1 MVNIVGKEVDV
12 TYLISENRGVDGKL
26 KSKPTI
32 VKKFGEPRDCVIST
46 AESYP
51 IPPDITHIIIDGK
64 KYATLGHAYS
74 LGLIN
79 SELMVSYTKEN
90 DIGKEECEKRLGE
103 LVKEWKAQTIESS
116 PRLSAWCK
124 LNDKKPEDVD
134 LLDTNPAEVRANAYD
149 MVINGVEVGGGSIR
163 IHDSQLQAKIFKIL
177 GFTEE
182 KAQEQFGFLMNAFK
196 YGAPPHGGLAYGLDR
211 WVSLFAGLDSI
222 RDCIAFPKNNQGR
235 DVMLDAPGKID
246 QKQLDELCLALNL
259 PNDKE

>member
-12 TYLISENRGVDGKL
+12 TYFISENRGVDGKL

-134 LLDTNPAEVRANAYD
+134 LEELEKMLSNEISIASSGTLSFVNGSS
-149 MVINGVEVGGGSIR
+149 INCGSISTTSA
-163 IHDSQLQAKIFKIL
+163 H
-177 GFTEE
+177 T
-182 KAQEQFGFLMNAFK
+182 
-196 YGAPPHGGLAYGLDR
+196 HT
-211 WVSLFAGLDSI
+211 
-222 RDCIAFPKNNQGR
+222 
-235 DVMLDAPGKID
+235 
-246 QKQLDELCLALNL
+246 LNTL
-259 PNDKE
+259 TSW

>member
-12 TYLISENRGVDGKL
+12 TYFVSENRGVDGKL
-26 KSKPTI
+26 KGKPTI
-32 VKKFGEPRDCVIST
+32 VKKRGEPRDYIIDVVS
-46 AESYP
+46 SYP

-103 LVKEWKAQTIESS
+103 LVKEWKVQTIESS

-134 LLDTNPAEVRANAYD
+134 LEELEKMLSNEISIASSGTMSFV
-149 MVINGVEVGGGSIR
+149 NGSTISSGHTHTMG
-163 IHDSQLQAKIFKIL
+163 IHA
-177 GFTEE
+177 
-182 KAQEQFGFLMNAFK
+182 
-196 YGAPPHGGLAYGLDR
+196 H
-211 WVSLFAGLDSI
+211 SLSTLT
-222 RDCIAFPKNNQGR
+222 P
-235 DVMLDAPGKID
+235 
-246 QKQLDELCLALNL
+246 
-259 PNDKE
+259 